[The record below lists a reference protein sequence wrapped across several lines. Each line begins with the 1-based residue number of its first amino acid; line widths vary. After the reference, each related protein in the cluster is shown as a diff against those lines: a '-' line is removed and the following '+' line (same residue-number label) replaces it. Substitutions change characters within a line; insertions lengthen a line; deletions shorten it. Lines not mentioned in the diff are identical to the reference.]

1 MGGAE
6 GGIRVA
12 GIYRYPGHLPAGTT
26 LDTPTSLMDLMP
38 TVLDLAG
45 LPSVHDLVPRTP
57 RKVALGF
64 LNSRAKRNLYLC
76 IL

>member
-12 GIYRYPGHLPAGTT
+12 GIYRYPGHLPAGAT

-38 TVLDLAG
+38 TVLDLAE
-45 LPSVHDLVPRTP
+45 LPSVHELVPAAP
-57 RKVALGF
+57 RKVHL
-64 LNSRAKRNLYLC
+64 LLLDSRRETN
-76 IL
+76 